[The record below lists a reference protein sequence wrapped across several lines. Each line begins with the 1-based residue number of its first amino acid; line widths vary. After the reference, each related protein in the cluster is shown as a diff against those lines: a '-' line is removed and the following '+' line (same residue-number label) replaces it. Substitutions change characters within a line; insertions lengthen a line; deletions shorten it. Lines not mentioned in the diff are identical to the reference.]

1 VQLIFGTSLV
11 PNPADNNKYFWDL
24 INPSARFLLLNQT
37 QVSSIPFYN
46 VTSQL
51 QQNVSNLN
59 WVALPADVQ
68 SFLLGQSPAAL
79 LNLTY
84 LQWGWVD
91 LSNTFASTTLFSLLS
106 VKQQNSLPNA
116 SVILAPITYS
126 LNVDLTVL
134 NQTLS
139 SNQNSYKRK
148 KNLVGEF
155 FESFFDQLSVV
166 LPKNRN
172 KRSSFSRY
180 RQPTAA
186 STYANAVSVAQRFLK
201 SLKI

>member
-1 VQLIFGTSLV
+1 VQLILGSSLV
-11 PNPADNNKYFWDL
+11 LNPADNIKYFWDL
-24 INPSARFLLLNQT
+24 INPLARFLLLNQT
-37 QVSSIPFYN
+37 QVSSIPFN

-68 SFLLGQSPAAL
+68 SFLLSQSPAAL

-201 SLKI
+201 SLKPY

>member
-1 VQLIFGTSLV
+1 MQLIFGTSLV

-37 QVSSIPFYN
+37 QVSSIPFN

-201 SLKI
+201 SLKPY